1 MRPSRRGVSLR
12 DLLQAHDNV
21 GLTAHHV
28 PSPAQSVR
36 DIALITHVDQ
46 ILEVGPDSIVLLG
59 EELALGGWVVSVAL
73 RYAWERRA
81 AALVVSGQSFSE
93 SVIELARRFGVAL
106 FTTAVGI
113 DRTAL
118 TLARELGALEAG
130 ILSRLDALHSRVS
143 RATTLPEV
151 LREISQE
158 VGDAQVQ
165 VTVEGM
171 ELVSHGERPPDPV
184 TIRVVLDGG
193 RRGPELV
200 AAIPLPQQ
208 AFAEQALARA
218 AMTVRALLLAQEL
231 ADLVDAA
238 PLLSFAALTGLH
250 EGSALDDARPDPA
263 ALQRW
268 PAGTPLAAVVLRVV
282 EGGKDYRADRIA
294 PVVNS
299 RWREAFPRV
308 PLVRMHAGWFA
319 LVPLAHPSAAI
330 DGALQQLADSGLGP
344 LGTAVG
350 VALDSD
356 GTEQVSNLLR
366 RAGLAARLA
375 EPGGPLINFRRFGLP
390 LVRRLLPAEDA
401 IDLARTAY
409 PRLLADASA
418 ADIISTVVAYL
429 DSAGSAT
436 AAAELLGVH
445 RNTLQLRLRRAAAL
459 GVHLDRP
466 GELLSTHLL
475 LAALDLESLPLPASP
490 PAVR

>member
-1 MRPSRRGVSLR
+1 MSATRRGVSLR
-12 DLLQAHDNV
+12 DLLLAHDSV

-28 PSPAQSVR
+28 PSSAQSVR
-36 DIALITHVDQ
+36 DIVLITHVDQ
-46 ILEVGPDSIVLLG
+46 ILEVGPDSVVLLG

-81 AALVVSGQSFSE
+81 VALVVSEQSFSE

-143 RATTLPEV
+143 RATTIPEV

-158 VGDAQVQ
+158 VGDAHVQ
-165 VTVEGM
+165 VLVEGI

-184 TIRVVLDGG
+184 TIRLVLTG

-200 AAIPLPQQ
+200 AAVPLPQQ

-218 AMTVRALLLAQEL
+218 GMTLRALLLTQEL
-231 ADLVDAA
+231 DDLVAAA

-250 EGSALDDARPDPA
+250 EGSAVDTARPDQA
-263 ALQRW
+263 ALRRW
-268 PAGTPLAAVVLRVV
+268 PTGTPLAAVVLRVV
-282 EGGKDYRADRIA
+282 EGDIDHRADRIA

-308 PLVRMHAGWFA
+308 PLARMHAGWFA
-319 LVPLAHPSAAI
+319 LVPLAHPSAEV
-330 DGALQQLADSGLGP
+330 DGALQQLADTGLGA

-350 VALDSD
+350 VALDPD
-356 GTEQVSNLLR
+356 GTERVSNLLR

-375 EPGGPLINFRRFGLP
+375 EPGGPIIDFRRFGLP

-409 PRLLADASA
+409 PRLLADPNA
-418 ADIISTVVAYL
+418 ADIIATVVAYL

-459 GVHLDRP
+459 GLHLDRP

-475 LAALDLESLPLPASP
+475 LAALDLVSLPPPPSP
-490 PAVR
+490 SADR

>member
-1 MRPSRRGVSLR
+1 MNAVRRGVSLR
-12 DLLQAHDNV
+12 DLLSAHDSV

-28 PSPAQSVR
+28 PSTAQSVR

-46 ILEVGPDSIVLLG
+46 ILQVGPDTIVLLG

-81 AALVVSGQSFSE
+81 VALVVSEQSFSE

-118 TLARELGALEAG
+118 TMARELGALEAG
-130 ILSRLDALHSRVS
+130 ILSRLDALHSRIS
-143 RATTLPEV
+143 RATTIPEV
-151 LREISQE
+151 LKEISLE
-158 VGDAQVQ
+158 VGDARVQ
-165 VTVEGM
+165 VLVEGV
-171 ELVSHGERPPDPV
+171 ELFSHGETPADPV
-184 TIRVVLDGG
+184 TIRLALAGG
-193 RRGPELV
+193 GRGPELV
-200 AAIPLPQQ
+200 AAVPQSQQ

-218 AMTVRALLLAQEL
+218 GMTVRALLLAQEL
-231 ADLVDAA
+231 DDLVDAA

-250 EGSALDDARPDPA
+250 EASAVVDARPDDD
-263 ALQRW
+263 ALRRW
-268 PAGTPLAAVVLRVV
+268 PAGTPLAAVVIRVV
-282 EGGKDYRADRIA
+282 DGDVDHRADRIA

-308 PLVRMHAGWFA
+308 PLARMHAGWFA
-319 LVPLAHPSAAI
+319 LVPLAHPSAEV
-330 DGALQQLADSGLGP
+330 DGALQQLSDSGLGP
-344 LGTAVG
+344 LGAALG
-350 VALDSD
+350 VALDPK
-356 GTEQVSNLLR
+356 GEERVTNLLR
-366 RAGLAARLA
+366 RAVLAARLA
-375 EPGGPLINFRRFGLP
+375 EPGGPVIDYRRLGLS

-401 IDLARTAY
+401 IDLVRTAY
-409 PRLLADASA
+409 PLLVADPNA
-418 ADIISTVVAYL
+418 ADIIATVVAYL

-436 AAAELLGVH
+436 DAAERLGVH

-475 LAALDLESLPLPASP
+475 LAAVDVGSLPP
-490 PAVR
+490 PPPSSADR

>member
-1 MRPSRRGVSLR
+1 MSAMRRGVSLR
-12 DLLQAHDNV
+12 DLLLAHDSV

-28 PSPAQSVR
+28 PSSAQSVR
-36 DIALITHVDQ
+36 DIALVTHVDQ

-81 AALVVSGQSFSE
+81 VALVVSEQSFSE

-143 RATTLPEV
+143 RATTIPEV

-158 VGDAQVQ
+158 IGDAHVQ
-165 VTVEGM
+165 VLVEGI
-171 ELVSHGERPPDPV
+171 ELVSHGERPPEPV
-184 TIRVVLDGG
+184 TIRLVLTGG

-200 AAIPLPQQ
+200 AAVPLPQQ
-208 AFAEQALARA
+208 VFAEQALARA
-218 AMTVRALLLAQEL
+218 GMTLRALLLAQEL
-231 ADLVDAA
+231 DDLVDAA

-250 EGSALDDARPDPA
+250 EGSAVDDARPDQST
-263 ALQRW
+263 LRRW

-282 EGGKDYRADRIA
+282 EGDIDHRADRIA

-308 PLVRMHAGWFA
+308 PLARMHAGWFA
-319 LVPLAHPSAAI
+319 LVPLAHPSAEV

-350 VALDSD
+350 VALDPD

-375 EPGGPLINFRRFGLP
+375 EPGGPIIDFRRFGLP
-390 LVRRLLPAEDA
+390 LVRRLLPAEEA
-401 IDLARTAY
+401 IDLTRTAY
-409 PRLLADASA
+409 PRLLADPNA
-418 ADIISTVVAYL
+418 ADIIATVVAYL
-429 DSAGSAT
+429 DSAGSVT
-436 AAAELLGVH
+436 AAAEQLGVH

-459 GVHLDRP
+459 GIHLDRP

-475 LAALDLESLPLPASP
+475 LAALDLTSLPQPPSP
-490 PAVR
+490 SVDR